1 MNITFQIDDQEFEA
15 EQKELLKKTLKI
27 EDPEIQNA
35 LNKIA
40 KASLTEYLTMPGQ
53 DRERFLSRA

>member
-40 KASLTEYLTMPGQ
+40 KASLTEYLTMLVEGQ
-53 DRERFLSRA
+53 GGIALC